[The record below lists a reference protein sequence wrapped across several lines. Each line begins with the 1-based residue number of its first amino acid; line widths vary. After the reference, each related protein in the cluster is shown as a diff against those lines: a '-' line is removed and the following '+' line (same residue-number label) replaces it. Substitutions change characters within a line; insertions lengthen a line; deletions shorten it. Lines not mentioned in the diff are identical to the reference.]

1 MSFLRIVTPSDIS
14 NEQSD
19 LKTAAI
25 ETNANVLACTN
36 LDQATRTG
44 WDAFYQDVLNFC
56 QEVPVWYFPTGTNEV
71 VMSSNMLEHAQ
82 ELRRNLLSHQQT
94 LSKACK
100 LSVPLFDPTKPPIT
114 GLESIQTA
122 LRYTAIIA
130 GFLGTA
136 YIVGKAAEFI
146 PKPSPKRAT

>member
-1 MSFLRIVTPSDIS
+1 MSFLHLVTPDDIK

-25 ETNANVLACTN
+25 ETNASVVACTG

-44 WDAFYQDVLNFC
+44 WDAFYKDVLAFC

-82 ELRRNLLSHQQT
+82 QLRANLLSHQQM

-100 LSVPLFDPTKPPIT
+100 LSVPLFDPTKPPDT
-114 GLESIQTA
+114 SLNTLTTA
-122 LRYTAIIA
+122 IRYGAIIA

-146 PKPSPKRAT
+146 PKPKRA